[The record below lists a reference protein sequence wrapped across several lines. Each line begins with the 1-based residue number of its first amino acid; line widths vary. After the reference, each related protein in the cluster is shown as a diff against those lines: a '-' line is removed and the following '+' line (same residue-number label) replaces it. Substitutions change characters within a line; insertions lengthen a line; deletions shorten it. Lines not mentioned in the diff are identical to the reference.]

1 MILRALYDYYNRKQ
15 ANEPDSLPCYG
26 LMDAAISFIIIIKRD
41 GSFVRI
47 EETRDEKGKGIMRRV
62 PKGTHTNAETPR
74 LFWDNC
80 QYAIDYSTEN
90 KNLSE
95 EELNKPKWLNS
106 AAHKKHLAFVK
117 RCQDV
122 ANCSHDKDL
131 EAVHLFYS
139 TGQLKHL
146 REDPNWKELEK
157 NPEVNVTFMIHGA
170 TLTIAENPI
179 LLHYM
184 EKDSDQQGV
193 CLLTGKRTD
202 IIRKST
208 PTPIRGCK
216 NSASLVS
223 FQKDSGYDSYGKIQ
237 AYNAP
242 ISIEAEFAYAAAF
255 NKIKQ
260 KESHNNFSI
269 ANRLY
274 IFWSSSNNEASQIME
289 ESVFTMF
296 GNSDNP
302 DDGTEKIRRAFMS
315 IMNGKYPISDD
326 DIFFVAGIAP
336 NAGRE
341 AVVYYEEVRLHVF
354 VNKILQHFDD
364 MDIVK
369 SDKVAYMNVG
379 LYKMLKA
386 VVLNG
391 DITKNCPSNLID
403 AVVKSIFQGLPYP
416 DSLYQACIRR
426 IRAESSKDVPLS
438 TQTMRAAIIKAYLN
452 RKNNN
457 SKINV
462 MLDKEN
468 KNQGYLCGRL
478 FAVLDKIQEDANG
491 IHSIRERYM
500 NSASSTPSAVFATIL
515 NLSSH
520 HLEKLNAGSQVY
532 YEKLKQEIIDKLE
545 AIGFPA
551 HLDLQDQGRF
561 FVGYYHQRQDFFKS
575 KEEKQQNN

>member
-15 ANEPDSLPCYG
+15 TYEPDSLPSYG
-26 LMDAAISFIIIIKRD
+26 LMDAAISFIIVIKED

-47 EETRDEKGKGIMRRV
+47 EETRDEKGKGIVRRV

-80 QYAIDYSTEN
+80 QYAIDYSSEN

-95 EELNKPKWLNS
+95 DDLKKPNWLNS
-106 AAHKKHLAFVK
+106 AAHKKHLAFIK

-122 ANCSHDKDL
+122 ARCSHDKDL
-131 EAVHLFYS
+131 EAVVLFYS
-139 TGQLKHL
+139 SEQLKHL
-146 REDPNWKELEK
+146 KDDSYWKELEK
-157 NPEVNVTFMIHGA
+157 NPEVNVTFMIQGA
-170 TLTIAENPI
+170 TSTIAENPI
-179 LLHYM
+179 LLNYI

-193 CLLTGKRTD
+193 CLITGKRTD
-202 IIRKST
+202 IVRKST
-208 PTPIRGCK
+208 PTPVRGCK

-223 FQKDSGYDSYGKIQ
+223 FQKDSGYDSYGKTQ

-255 NKIKQ
+255 NKMKQ
-260 KESHNNFSI
+260 KGSHNNFTI
-269 ANRLY
+269 ADRIYL
-274 IFWSSSNNEASQIME
+274 FWSSSNNAASLAIE
-289 ESVFTMF
+289 ESVFSMF
-296 GNSDNP
+296 GISDNP
-302 DDGTEKIRRAFMS
+302 DAKTENIKRAFMS
-315 IMNGKYPISDD
+315 VFNGKYPSRSNDT
-326 DIFFVAGIAP
+326 FFVAGIAP

-341 AVVYYEEVRLHVF
+341 AIVYYEEVQLRVF
-354 VNKILQHFDD
+354 AKKVLQHFVD

-369 SDKVAYMNVG
+369 SNKVAYVNIGVYEI
-379 LYKMLKA
+379 LRA

-416 DSLYQACIRR
+416 ESLYQACIRR
-426 IRAESSKDVPLS
+426 IRAESSTEIPLS

-452 RKNNN
+452 RLNNN
-457 SKINV
+457 YNKKLDI

-478 FAVLDKIQEDANG
+478 FAVLDKIQEDANSV
-491 IHSIRERYM
+491 HTIRERYM
-500 NSASSTPSAVFATIL
+500 NSASATPATVFATIL
-515 NLSSH
+515 NLSAH
-520 HLEKLNAGSQVY
+520 HLEKMNKSSQIH
-532 YEKLKQEIIDKLE
+532 YEKLKQEIISKLDAE
-545 AIGFPA
+545 GFPT

-561 FVGYYHQRQDFFKS
+561 FVGYYHQRQEFFTS
-575 KEEKQQNN
+575 SEN